1 MGKILKEYLEDFVD
15 DFLWFLINPT
25 YKNLRNVLRYFSI
38 SYYKRRKIESIHWL
52 DKDVRGTHAD
62 DF

>member
-1 MGKILKEYLEDFVD
+1 MGKFLKEYLKDFVD

-25 YKNLRNVLRYFSI
+25 YKNLKNVLRYFSI
-38 SYYKRRKIESIHWL
+38 SSYKRRKIESIYQL
-52 DKDVRGTHAD
+52 DKDVRETHAD